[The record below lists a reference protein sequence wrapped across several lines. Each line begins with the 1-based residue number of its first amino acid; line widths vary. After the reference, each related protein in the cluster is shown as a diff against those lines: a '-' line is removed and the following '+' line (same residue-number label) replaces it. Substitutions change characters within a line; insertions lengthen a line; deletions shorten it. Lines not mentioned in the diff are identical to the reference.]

1 MQQMREFGRFLR
13 RPILLTHHLRKQTTL
28 DKNGFINLER
38 LRGTSKIAQMARV
51 VWTLDAPNEQDRAHR
66 RLAVAK
72 NNLMPLPEPL
82 GMRIEAYG
90 PMFGEAPAV
99 VAEKGGRVV
108 DEAAEFLVGFLGDEA
123 VAVSEVLA
131 AGMAAGFSEISL
143 KRARV
148 MLGVKTR
155 KVGSG
160 WGWRL
165 GTEENN

>member
-1 MQQMREFGRFLR
+1 
-13 RPILLTHHLRKQTTL
+13 
-28 DKNGFINLER
+28 
-38 LRGTSKIAQMARV
+38 V
-51 VWTLDAPNEQDRAHR
+51 
-66 RLAVAK
+66 
-72 NNLMPLPEPL
+72 
-82 GMRIEAYG
+82 
-90 PMFGEAPAV
+90 FGEAPAV

-131 AGMAAGFSEISL
+131 AGMEAGFSEISL

-148 MLGVKTR
+148 MLGVKTK